1 MLALAAAALFC
12 IGAQIQFTLPKEDS
26 FALNTVENQFYWSP
40 NQEAIDAATLYKLQ
54 NGIDRSIDVC
64 DIANRTPTRYNGEGG
79 ALWAQTSPYWPCIA
93 KDGSKEIPLK
103 CDGTGDV
110 KLVWNSG
117 SQDPKD
123 LTALYPGYTIR
134 VVGST
139 DDFYICAPNKG
150 TIETSH
156 YQCDGGHT
164 MRFRYD
170 YGGYTYEMTIS
181 NAVCWYCCE
190 GKDPKSSRS
199 GCEEVNG
206 VIMYKANTQ
215 NSLKGRVMEAG
226 QLLCVANS
234 NTTIVVNVVS

>member
-40 NQEAIDAATLYKLQ
+40 DQEAIDAATLYKLQ
-54 NGIDRSIDVC
+54 NGVDRSIDVC
-64 DIANRTPTRYNGEGG
+64 DIANRTPTRYYGDGG
-79 ALWAQTSPYWPCIA
+79 ALWASTSPYWPCIA

-103 CDGTGDV
+103 CDENEGNEFQ
-110 KLVWNSG
+110 WNSG
-117 SQDPKD
+117 SGQNAGK
-123 LTALYPGYTIR
+123 LFLGRTIR
-134 VVGST
+134 VDGST
-139 DDFYICAPNKG
+139 DDFYICAPTKG

-170 YGGYTYEMTIS
+170 YGGVTYEMVIE